1 MNQRSRDS
9 GNSGA
14 TGLAL
19 ALLFCLL
26 GTGQANANTYFKCV
40 DAKGA
45 VTVQQTACATSSA
58 QEEKKVWVPSTQ
70 ATPPAAPVT
79 ERSSPV
85 QRRGD
90 DPAKSRTDK
99 TRD

>member
-1 MNQRSRDS
+1 MNKTSRDS
-9 GNSGA
+9 ANSGG

-19 ALLFCLL
+19 ALLCLL
-26 GTGQANANTYFKCV
+26 GASHANADTYFKCV

-45 VTVQQTACATSSA
+45 VTIQQTACATSSA

-85 QRRGD
+85 QRRAD
-90 DPAKSRTDK
+90 DTAKP
-99 TRD
+99 RDR

>member
-1 MNQRSRDS
+1 MNQRSRDA

-14 TGLAL
+14 TGLIL
-19 ALLFCLL
+19 ALLCLPCA
-26 GTGQANANTYFKCV
+26 GHANANTYFRCV

-58 QEEKKVWVPSTQ
+58 QEERKVWVPSTQ
-70 ATPPAAPVT
+70 ATPPAASVP

-85 QRRGD
+85 QRRAD
-90 DPAKSRTDK
+90 DTPKPKDR
-99 TRD
+99 

>member
-1 MNQRSRDS
+1 MNQRSRDA

-14 TGLAL
+14 TGLIL
-19 ALLFCLL
+19 ALLCLL
-26 GTGQANANTYFKCV
+26 GADHANANTYFRCV

-58 QEEKKVWVPSTQ
+58 QEERKMWVPSTQ
-70 ATPPAAPVT
+70 ATPPAAPVP

-85 QRRGD
+85 QRRAD
-90 DPAKSRTDK
+90 DTPKPKDR
-99 TRD
+99 

>member
-1 MNQRSRDS
+1 MNQRSRDA

-14 TGLAL
+14 TGLIL
-19 ALLFCLL
+19 ALLCLPCA
-26 GTGQANANTYFKCV
+26 GHANANTYFRCV

-58 QEEKKVWVPSTQ
+58 QEERKMWVPSTQ
-70 ATPPAAPVT
+70 ATPPAASVP

-85 QRRGD
+85 QRRAD
-90 DPAKSRTDK
+90 DTPKPKDR
-99 TRD
+99 

>member
-1 MNQRSRDS
+1 MNQRSRDA

-14 TGLAL
+14 TGLIL
-19 ALLFCLL
+19 ALLCLP
-26 GTGQANANTYFKCV
+26 GAGHANANTYFRCV

-58 QEEKKVWVPSTQ
+58 QEERKVWVPSTQ
-70 ATPPAAPVT
+70 ATPPAASVP

-85 QRRGD
+85 QRRAD
-90 DPAKSRTDK
+90 DTPKPKDR
-99 TRD
+99 

>member
-1 MNQRSRDS
+1 MNQISRDF
-9 GNSGA
+9 GNPGV

-19 ALLFCLL
+19 AFLCLL
-26 GTGQANANTYFKCV
+26 GAGRANANTYFKCV

-45 VTVQQTACATSSA
+45 VTVQQTACAITSA

-70 ATPPAAPVT
+70 ATPPAAPVG

-85 QRRGD
+85 QRRTED
-90 DPAKSRTDK
+90 TAKP
-99 TRD
+99 RDR